1 MRWPR
6 SEGPRGESLIL
17 ADSSYF
23 VALADER
30 DRWHRDA
37 LRVRAEAGRDY
48 LVHDL
53 VVAEALTIVGA
64 RQGGKPARTLYE
76 YFTDACEIAFA
87 DPVLLEEAMALHLRY
102 DGSVSVADC
111 VSVALMERRGIRTI
125 VSFDRDFDKV
135 RGLRRIH

>member
-1 MRWPR
+1 MR
-6 SEGPRGESLIL
+6 E
-17 ADSSYF
+17 
-23 VALADER
+23 
-30 DRWHRDA
+30 
-37 LRVRAEAGRDY
+37 EAGRDY

-53 VVAEALTIVGA
+53 VVAEAVTIVGA

-76 YFTDACEIAFA
+76 FFTDACEIALT
-87 DPVLLEEAMALHLRY
+87 DPGLLDEAMALHLRY
-102 DGSVSVADC
+102 DGSLSVADC

>member
-1 MRWPR
+1 M
-6 SEGPRGESLIL
+6 IL

-30 DRWHRDA
+30 DRWHEDA
-37 LRVRAEAGRDY
+37 LRVREAAGRDY

-76 YFTDACEIAFA
+76 YFTDACELAFA
-87 DPVLLEEAMALHLRY
+87 DAGLLEDAMALHLRY
-102 DGSVSVADC
+102 DGSLSVADC
-111 VSVALMERRGIRTI
+111 VSLALMERRHLRTI